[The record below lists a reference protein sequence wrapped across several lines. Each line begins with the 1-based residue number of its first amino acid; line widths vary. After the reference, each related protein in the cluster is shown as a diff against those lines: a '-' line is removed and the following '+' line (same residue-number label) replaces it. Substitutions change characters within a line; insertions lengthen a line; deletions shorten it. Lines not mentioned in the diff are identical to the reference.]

1 MSAVVAIYCI
11 LSYLFLVL
19 SS

>member
-1 MSAVVAIYCI
+1 MSAVVAIYFI